1 MNDIEKKTSPCIG
14 VCEYEEVADG
24 DVEKTCK
31 GCSRTAEEIEEWFF
45 ATENRRKEILK
56 KCQQRKREEEYKKE
70 LTVVNRTAK
79 MLRQS
84 NQ

>member
-1 MNDIEKKTSPCIG
+1 MTNQIKSPCIG
-14 VCEYEEVADG
+14 VCEYAENTERDL
-24 DVEKTCK
+24 ERTCK
-31 GCSRTAEEIEEWFF
+31 GCSRTAEEIEEWFV
-45 ATENRRKEILK
+45 ASDERRKEILK
-56 KCQQRKREEEYKKE
+56 SCQQRKREEEYKKE